1 MKLYAT
7 SEILEKMLTSG
18 QKFIKFLL
26 CAHDKGLHHEEEGSC
41 RPDEQEDV

>member
-7 SEILEKMLTSG
+7 SEILEKMLTSE
-18 QKFIKFLL
+18 QKFIVFL
-26 CAHDKGLHHEEEGSC
+26 CVHDKGLHHEEEGSC